1 MNLQIRQRLFALTLA
16 ALGVLI
22 GAGLFALSQVGSL
35 NQLLERSIA
44 EHGEILGAVDN
55 ARGAQVHFKTQVQE
69 WKNILLRGKDP
80 EAFAK
85 YLKGFDEE
93 EAQVKA
99 RLEQVRQALVRL
111 GGGERIDCVSVVGTF
126 EKLGPAYRA
135 ALKQYDAHSN
145 DPAGT
150 VDKLV
155 RGLDRAPTQAIDKL
169 VTDIEAYAQAHNAA
183 RTQEAETLYATVR
196 NGLIAFSLGAALVLG
211 LLALYIIRSIT
222 HPLSELEGTMEHI
235 TASGDLTHRAEILRH
250 DEIGHMARACNAMLA
265 QLHTLIGEI
274 SGTSDRVAASAGELH
289 RSSEAL
295 ANVSAQQAN
304 AVAGSAAAV
313 EELTVAISSVSDTA
327 QEVLQQ
333 TQGSVAKTLEGD
345 QQVELLVRE
354 IQHIRNNMAGI
365 ALTVGEFVN
374 STQAI
379 TGLTQEVRE
388 IADQTNLLALNAA
401 IEAARAGE
409 QGRGFAVVADEVRK
423 LAEKSSKSAGE
434 IDAVTLAISNQSDA
448 VQAAIAAGEKAIAT
462 STELVG
468 TVEAALTQA
477 RNSVES
483 SASGTEDIYASV
495 AEQKLAATEIAR
507 NMERIATMVEE
518 SNAATQ
524 AVSRATQDLRDL
536 SDRLL
541 AAVSGFRVD

>member
-1 MNLQIRQRLFALTLA
+1 MKLHIRQRLFALTLA
-16 ALGVLI
+16 ALAMLC
-22 GAGLFALSQVGSL
+22 GAGIFSLLQVGAL
-35 NQLLERSIA
+35 NQLLQRSIA
-44 EHGEILGAVDN
+44 EHTEILGAVDQ

-85 YLKGFDEE
+85 YSKGFDEE
-93 EAQVKA
+93 EEKVKE
-99 RLEQVRQALVRL
+99 RLLATRQALTRL
-111 GGGERIDCVSVVGTF
+111 GAGDRIDSASVVATF

-135 ALKQYDAHSN
+135 ALKQYDARSS

-155 RGLDRAPTQAIDKL
+155 RGLDRAPTQAIDQL
-169 VTDIEAYAQAHNAA
+169 VKDIEAHARSHNAN
-183 RTQEAETLYATVR
+183 RTTEAEALYATVR
-196 NGLIAFSLGAALVLG
+196 NGLLAFSLGAALILVLI
-211 LLALYIIRSIT
+211 ALYIIRSIT
-222 HPLSELEGTMEHI
+222 HPLSDLEGTMQHI
-235 TASGDLTHRAEILRH
+235 TESGDLTHRAEILRD

-274 SGTSDRVAASAGELH
+274 SGTSDRVAAAAGELH
-289 RSSEAL
+289 RSSDAL
-295 ANVSAQQAN
+295 ATVSTQQAN

-313 EELTVAISSVSDTA
+313 EELTVAIAAVSDTA

-333 TQGSVAKTLEGD
+333 TQDSVTKTLEGD
-345 QQVELLVRE
+345 QQVDQLVRE
-354 IQHIRNNMAGI
+354 IQHIRDNMTGI
-365 ALTVGEFVN
+365 AQTVSEFVD
-374 STQAI
+374 STRAI
-379 TGLTQEVRE
+379 TGLTQEVKE

-434 IDAVTLAISNQSDA
+434 IDAVTHSITTRSSA

-468 TVEAALTQA
+468 AVEAALIQA
-477 RNSVES
+477 RSSVEH
-483 SASGTEDIYASV
+483 SAGGVEDIHASV

-518 SNAATQ
+518 SNVATQ
-524 AVSRATQDLRDL
+524 AVSQATQDLRKL

-541 AAVSGFRVD
+541 TAVSGFQVD